1 MKLSDLNSNELIML
15 IVVGAL
21 FLIFVKIHKE
31 FQKNIIKLK

>member
-15 IVVGAL
+15 IVVVAL
-21 FLIFVKIHKE
+21 FLFFIKIQKE